1 MKLRLAIIDDEYF
14 IRQRLKKIIPWEA
27 LGLEFAGEGENGRDV
42 LQLLEENPP
51 DILMLDIRMPKM
63 DGLETAQ
70 YIHDVQPQII
80 WNDLLDFFQK
90 RLPPEIFLN
99 TFQETESVWIII
111 LLSGK
116 KDSLY
121 AIDTILPHFFPRK
134 NSFCFLAV
142 GTVFSLDRSWHA
154 PYLQTVHGL
163 NMRYFQKKTFMLLE
177 ESEGY
182 SSEEQQSEINVR
194 SGLTKLRQKLV
205 LLINTRNE
213 AEFTAFINEMFDNIQ
228 KKQDI
233 RELHLFLSEFYITC
247 QIHFPQ
253 GFENEDTMGSL
264 ATEQIA
270 EEYSLETLK
279 IAALSYGMRC
289 MNIASLVPS
298 DVSLSHRIRTYIQ
311 QHYQEPELSVHRL
324 AEIFQLNPSYMGML
338 FKKVSH
344 QSILQYLIQIRM
356 EAAAKLITDGQY
368 RITDIAQMVGY
379 TDVFYFSKRFKKTYG
394 VPPKEFIGRKG
405 T

>member
-1 MKLRLAIIDDEYF
+1 M
-14 IRQRLKKIIPWEA
+14 
-27 LGLEFAGEGENGRDV
+27 GG
-42 LQLLEENPP
+42 
-51 DILMLDIRMPKM
+51 
-63 DGLETAQ
+63 
-70 YIHDVQPQII
+70 I

-90 RLPPEIFLN
+90 RLPPEIFLS

-228 KKQDI
+228 KNRI
-233 RELHLFLSEFYITC
+233 SENCICFSLNSISPVRFIFRRCLKTKTLWDPL
-247 QIHFPQ
+247 PQ
-253 GFENEDTMGSL
+253 SRL
-264 ATEQIA
+264 QR
-270 EEYSLETLK
+270 STLWK
-279 IAALSYGMRC
+279 
-289 MNIASLVPS
+289 P
-298 DVSLSHRIRTYIQ
+298 
-311 QHYQEPELSVHRL
+311 
-324 AEIFQLNPSYMGML
+324 
-338 FKKVSH
+338 
-344 QSILQYLIQIRM
+344 
-356 EAAAKLITDGQY
+356 
-368 RITDIAQMVGY
+368 
-379 TDVFYFSKRFKKTYG
+379 
-394 VPPKEFIGRKG
+394 
-405 T
+405 